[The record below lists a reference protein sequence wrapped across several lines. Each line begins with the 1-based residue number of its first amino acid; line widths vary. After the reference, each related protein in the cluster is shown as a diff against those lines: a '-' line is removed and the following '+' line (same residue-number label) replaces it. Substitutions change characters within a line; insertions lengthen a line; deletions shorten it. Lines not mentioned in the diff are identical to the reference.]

1 MLKYAYELL
10 TLDTFM
16 KLPGDLQVMIKL
28 LCSCGELKY
37 TSGEPCL
44 LSWVTMSV
52 NVAQIYIKVKKE
64 VDLKGSI
71 ANLKDRLARVK
82 QKQQQRLEQLQAL
95 RDMYKA
101 KAQGNSS
108 EPETLVIENQAQQ
121 VDELTV
127 EASTIAEE
135 NPDVSTFEN

>member
-1 MLKYAYELL
+1 M
-10 TLDTFM
+10 
-16 KLPGDLQVMIKL
+16 
-28 LCSCGELKY
+28 
-37 TSGEPCL
+37 
-44 LSWVTMSV
+44 
-52 NVAQIYIKVKKE
+52 
-64 VDLKGSI
+64 KGSI

-82 QKQQQRLEQLQAL
+82 EKQQQRLEQLQAL

-108 EPETLVIENQAQQ
+108 ESETLVIENQAQQ

-127 EASTIAEE
+127 EASTFAEE

>member
-1 MLKYAYELL
+1 
-10 TLDTFM
+10 M

-28 LCSCGELKY
+28 LCSGGELKY

-44 LSWVTMSV
+44 LTWVTMSV
-52 NVAQIYIKVKKE
+52 NVSQTYIKVKKE

-108 EPETLVIENQAQQ
+108 DSEPDTLVIENQAQQ

-127 EASTIAEE
+127 EASTFAGE

>member
-1 MLKYAYELL
+1 MW
-10 TLDTFM
+10 
-16 KLPGDLQVMIKL
+16 G
-28 LCSCGELKY
+28 
-37 TSGEPCL
+37 
-44 LSWVTMSV
+44 TMSV
-52 NVAQIYIKVKKE
+52 NVAQMYIKVKKE

-108 EPETLVIENQAQQ
+108 EPDTLVIENQAQQ

>member
-1 MLKYAYELL
+1 M
-10 TLDTFM
+10 
-16 KLPGDLQVMIKL
+16 
-28 LCSCGELKY
+28 
-37 TSGEPCL
+37 
-44 LSWVTMSV
+44 
-52 NVAQIYIKVKKE
+52 
-64 VDLKGSI
+64 KGSI

-101 KAQGNSS
+101 KAQGKSS

-135 NPDVSTFEN
+135 NQDVSTFEN

>member
-1 MLKYAYELL
+1 M
-10 TLDTFM
+10 
-16 KLPGDLQVMIKL
+16 
-28 LCSCGELKY
+28 
-37 TSGEPCL
+37 
-44 LSWVTMSV
+44 
-52 NVAQIYIKVKKE
+52 KKE

-108 EPETLVIENQAQQ
+108 ESETLVIENQAQQ

-127 EASTIAEE
+127 EASTFAEE

>member
-1 MLKYAYELL
+1 M
-10 TLDTFM
+10 D
-16 KLPGDLQVMIKL
+16 
-28 LCSCGELKY
+28 S
-37 TSGEPCL
+37 
-44 LSWVTMSV
+44 
-52 NVAQIYIKVKKE
+52 
-64 VDLKGSI
+64 KGSI

-108 EPETLVIENQAQQ
+108 EPDTLVIENQAQQ

-135 NPDVSTFEN
+135 NPDVSTFENWPSLIFASFFYYTLTKLSFKLTRGKLVGLGRNLGPSLERPILCNKVNYHL